1 MYRFRSSKNARCNP
15 GYSTCADFCDNFAKD
30 LQPLY
35 RLAFL
40 LTGGHT
46 AAEQCLAVTIEE
58 CAGARSVFKGWERSW
73 TKRCLI
79 INAIR
84 HVFRRQDEGGAKTD
98 ASHQLD
104 RQPRRIGAIR
114 LAQPLLRFVF
124 VMSILE
130 KYSIHECALL
140 LGCTPQDAV
149 EARIRLLRQLA
160 DLDLTLSQTAQQ
172 RMQAMVV
179 A

>member
-1 MYRFRSSKNARCNP
+1 MDVDRSEKNARRNL
-15 GYSTCADFCDNFAKD
+15 GYATCADFCANFVKD
-30 LQPLY
+30 LRPLY

-40 LTGGHT
+40 LTGT
-46 AAEQCLAVTIEE
+46 PAEAEQCLVVTIDDCIE
-58 CAGARSVFKGWERSW
+58 ARSVFKGWERSW
-73 TKRCLI
+73 TRRCLI

-84 HVFRRQDEGGAKTD
+84 HVFRRQDEGGGKTD
-98 ASHQLD
+98 ASYQLD
-104 RQPRRIGAIR
+104 REPRGIAAIR
-114 LAQPLLRFVF
+114 LAPPLLRFVF
-124 VMSILE
+124 VMTILE

-140 LGCTPQDAV
+140 LGCTPLDAV

-160 DLDLTLSQTAQQ
+160 DLDLTLPQTAQQ